1 MKNID
6 DMTIK
11 EMVAEYNALTGK
23 SIKKFASRAAGE
35 KQLAKARKAMKDGLK
50 ASPEVIEKVKKM
62 PKVNVGKRSIAEGV
76 ADTWTDPHVA
86 AKRSERHGVI
96 VNGTTQYR
104 SVRAAFLDLGLPM
117 KDHIKFRIN
126 LKAKGKL
133 TYDKYDFAI
142 VS

>member
-23 SIKKFASRAAGE
+23 SIKKFASREAGIR
-35 KQLAKARKAMKDGLK
+35 QLRKARETFEPPKKTK
-50 ASPEVIEKVKKM
+50 KTPKSPDQ
-62 PKVNVGKRSIAEGV
+62 KRSIAEGV

-96 VNGTTQYR
+96 VNGTAQYR

-117 KDHIKFRIN
+117 KDHIKFRIK
-126 LKAKGKL
+126 LKACGKL
-133 TYDKYDFAI
+133 SYDKYDFALA
-142 VS
+142 